1 MERERAKDENLA
13 GPQGRD
19 SRPDLALVN
28 CQQKKKTDE
37 PVTHTLKW
45 PVVMFNLLRPLERL
59 EQFTECFFKSF
70 SCHSTELNEHRKRF
84 A

>member
-28 CQQKKKTDE
+28 CQQKKKE
-37 PVTHTLKW
+37 AMNIGAGGALF
-45 PVVMFNLLRPLERL
+45 MFVPM
-59 EQFTECFFKSF
+59 SF
-70 SCHSTELNEHRKRF
+70 IMVK
-84 A
+84 